1 MPCDAISASTLPASA
16 LIAAVEAVREA
27 QPPVLFYL
35 YDAPVIPTSV
45 GAELAK
51 LERCG
56 TPEKLYHYGG
66 SYWFLRQLL
75 NHSWRVHSP
84 EEASLLVV
92 PALHDYQ
99 TARGPGGG
107 GRSQFCKGLT
117 PTDKI
122 VRAINRTSAW
132 RERLRDH
139 VFVSLDWEHGRL
151 PGSVKGS
158 ALLRGFVETRWS
170 TPMTKGFQTRAL
182 SGYTTD
188 FLLTVPY
195 VDNGDSFPHSTLATQ
210 WKLEANRAFAPL
222 PAPGAPPITRQA
234 IRTRRNVTFFFGG
247 RTSTRIGPGRAQM
260 GYYVRWSLMRQW
272 QHQHPRPR
280 NETGAPRHL
289 SQHVLSHH
297 LLIIDSDRGKDWPAV
312 RLCEKSAVPSA
323 VSLGVLEKS
332 SDRDLTAAVKQQ
344 PLPPP
349 QQQHACLSSCA
360 PQVSRDGTAGACVG
374 HYSPTLLLRTRFAL
388 CLRGDIPSSPRPY
401 DALRYGAIPIVVS
414 DHVWRMG
421 MPFQCW
427 VPWREI
433 TRSINET
440 DLMHDLGSA
449 LHNVTT
455 SLSPVAEERMR
466 ELIAHFRRDVL
477 WRHPTSRVAE
487 NVLMAAHRWRDR
499 GAPLRGCCPLPDE
512 VTE

>member
-1 MPCDAISASTLPASA
+1 MVLMPCDAISASTLPASA
-16 LIAAVEAVREA
+16 LIAAVEAAREA

-107 GRSQFCKGLT
+107 GRLQFCKGLT
-117 PTDKI
+117 PTEKI
-122 VRAINRTSAW
+122 VRAINRTTAW

-139 VFVSLDWEHGRL
+139 LFVSLDWEHGRL

-182 SGYTTD
+182 SGHTTD

-195 VDNGDSFPHSTLATQ
+195 VDNGASFPHTTLATQ
-210 WKLEANRAFAPL
+210 WTLEARRAFAPL

-234 IRTRRNVTFFFGG
+234 IRTRRNVTFYQLQSQALYPVLQHYTGEKI
-247 RTSTRIGPGRAQM
+247 TSISVLGDHNLIFNTFLGDNGFVNQNTRGDWEITIEGKVVYTIEKDVFEVLVKPSRKSSLEN
-260 GYYVRWSLMRQW
+260 YVGIL
-272 QHQHPRPR
+272 
-280 NETGAPRHL
+280 NDLFTDKK
-289 SQHVLSHH
+289 
-297 LLIIDSDRGKDWPAV
+297 ISDRSRILV
-312 RLCEKSAVPSA
+312 FNIL
-323 VSLGVLEKS
+323 LFLEEYIIN
-332 SDRDLTAAVKQQ
+332 SDF
-344 PLPPP
+344 LPKRNLRVGPFSIFNYKGNKFVY
-349 QQQHACLSSCA
+349 CL
-360 PQVSRDGTAGACVG
+360 
-374 HYSPTLLLRTRFAL
+374 
-388 CLRGDIPSSPRPY
+388 
-401 DALRYGAIPIVVS
+401 
-414 DHVWRMG
+414 
-421 MPFQCW
+421 
-427 VPWREI
+427 
-433 TRSINET
+433 N
-440 DLMHDLGSA
+440 
-449 LHNVTT
+449 
-455 SLSPVAEERMR
+455 
-466 ELIAHFRRDVL
+466 
-477 WRHPTSRVAE
+477 
-487 NVLMAAHRWRDR
+487 
-499 GAPLRGCCPLPDE
+499 
-512 VTE
+512 

>member
-16 LIAAVEAVREA
+16 LIAAVEAAREA

-56 TPEKLYHYGG
+56 TPEKLYQYGG

-99 TARGPGGG
+99 TARGPGGR

-195 VDNGDSFPHSTLATQ
+195 VDNGASFPHSTLAT
-210 WKLEANRAFAPL
+210 
-222 PAPGAPPITRQA
+222 
-234 IRTRRNVTFFFGG
+234 
-247 RTSTRIGPGRAQM
+247 
-260 GYYVRWSLMRQW
+260 
-272 QHQHPRPR
+272 
-280 NETGAPRHL
+280 
-289 SQHVLSHH
+289 
-297 LLIIDSDRGKDWPAV
+297 
-312 RLCEKSAVPSA
+312 
-323 VSLGVLEKS
+323 
-332 SDRDLTAAVKQQ
+332 
-344 PLPPP
+344 
-349 QQQHACLSSCA
+349 
-360 PQVSRDGTAGACVG
+360 
-374 HYSPTLLLRTRFAL
+374 
-388 CLRGDIPSSPRPY
+388 
-401 DALRYGAIPIVVS
+401 
-414 DHVWRMG
+414 
-421 MPFQCW
+421 
-427 VPWREI
+427 
-433 TRSINET
+433 
-440 DLMHDLGSA
+440 
-449 LHNVTT
+449 
-455 SLSPVAEERMR
+455 
-466 ELIAHFRRDVL
+466 
-477 WRHPTSRVAE
+477 
-487 NVLMAAHRWRDR
+487 
-499 GAPLRGCCPLPDE
+499 
-512 VTE
+512 